1 MGMLVIDQTHNNG
14 SADLF
19 VADSLRVQLSENP
32 TTGYRWHLQSDG
44 APALHLIQDS
54 LETPGSQPG
63 AAGIRYWIFEAAAAG
78 SVALR
83 IELRRSWQPESIG
96 SFTVTVNVRAR

>member
-1 MGMLVIDQTHNNG
+1 MLVIDQTQNNG

-19 VADSLRVQLSENP
+19 VGDSFRVRLSENP

-44 APALHLIQDS
+44 APALRLVQHS
-54 LETPGSQPG
+54 FESPGNMPG
-63 AAGIRYWIFEAAAAG
+63 ASGARYWTFAAAVTG

-83 IELRRSWQPESIG
+83 IELLRSWQPESVSTFNI
-96 SFTVTVNVRAR
+96 TVNVKAR

>member
-1 MGMLVIDQTHNNG
+1 MLVIDQSRNNG
-14 SADLF
+14 TADLS
-19 VADSLRVQLSENP
+19 VGDSLRVQLSENP

-44 APALHLIQDS
+44 APALRLVEDS
-54 LETPGSQPG
+54 MESPGSRPG
-63 AAGIRYWIFEAAAAG
+63 AAGTRYWMFTAVAAG

-96 SFTVTVNVRAR
+96 TFEVKVDVKAR